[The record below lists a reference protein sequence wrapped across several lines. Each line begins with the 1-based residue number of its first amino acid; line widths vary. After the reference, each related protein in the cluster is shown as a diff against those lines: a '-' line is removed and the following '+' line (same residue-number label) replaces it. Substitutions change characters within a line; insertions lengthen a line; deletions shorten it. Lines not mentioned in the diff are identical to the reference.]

1 MTSAVDVVARLA
13 GLTERDEWTLPEL
26 PPPQNPVADGDYWA
40 AREALAEAGLTLPK
54 AILACEC
61 EQAVAAAEEIGF
73 PVAFKA
79 LGALH
84 KTDAGGVELILGCRR
99 DPRFGPLLLV
109 GLGGVY
115 TEVLGDT
122 LIAFAPVCASE
133 AESLLRALKGAPLLV
148 GFRGKLP
155 LCVEAAA
162 RAAALL
168 SAFAAAHP
176 EDEKVEVNPLL
187 VTRDGA
193 MALDARIVL
202 APAAETAEWLES
214 DP

>member
-1 MTSAVDVVARLA
+1 VYREMTSAVDVVARLA
-13 GLTERDEWTLPEL
+13 GLTERDGWNLPEL
-26 PPPQNPVADGDYWA
+26 PPPQNPLADGDYWA
-40 AREALAEAGLTLPK
+40 AREALAEAGLTFPE
-54 AILACEC
+54 AILACAC
-61 EQAVAAAEEIGF
+61 GQAVAAAVEIGF

-99 DPRFGPLLLV
+99 DPRFGPLL
-109 GLGGVY
+109 
-115 TEVLGDT
+115 
-122 LIAFAPVCASE
+122 
-133 AESLLRALKGAPLLV
+133 V
-148 GFRGKLP
+148 GFRNKLP
-155 LCVEAAA
+155 LCLEATA